1 MMEQNEERLIYTGI
15 STFMGGNL
23 IKEEDIKNYDVVFLG
38 VPTDY
43 GATYRLGSKYA
54 PRILRELSSWLRVDG
69 NIMYDFDT
77 EEKLTTNNIFIAD
90 IGDID
95 VDPTNPENN
104 QNNITDL
111 VYKIRKNAFPLICG
125 GDHSVTYGSF
135 RGIYKAIKE
144 LYPEYEIGI
153 IHFDAHMDLEDEYL
167 NMPRV
172 WHGNVFRRLIEDG
185 YLKGENLYT
194 IGPRGLE
201 DYELIEYSKNN
212 KINLYSN
219 KKVKEIGLN
228 NIIEKIEE
236 DSKNKKIKYYITFD
250 IDGIDM
256 TNAPGTGTPQ
266 SDGLKV
272 PECNYALRN
281 MKKLDIVGFDIVELN
296 PNVDLSNNTFIVAS
310 ELLYNFLGFGVK
322 IGGKNEKDSNTL

>member
-1 MMEQNEERLIYTGI
+1 MKQNEEKLIYTGI

-23 IKEEDIKNYDVVFLG
+23 IKEKNIGEYDVVFLG

-54 PRILRELSSWLRVDG
+54 PRKLRELSSWLRIDG
-69 NIMYDFDT
+69 NIMFDFDT
-77 EEKLTTNNIFIAD
+77 EEKLKTNELSIAD

-95 VDPTNPENN
+95 VDPTNPEHN
-104 QNNITDL
+104 QDNITNS
-111 VYKIRKNAFPLICG
+111 VYNIRKNSFPLVCG
-125 GDHSVTYGSF
+125 GDHSITYGSF
-135 RGIYKAIKE
+135 RGCYKAIKE
-144 LYPEYEIGI
+144 MYPDYEIGI
-153 IHFDAHMDLEDEYL
+153 IQFDAHLDLEDKYL

-172 WHGNVFRRLIEDG
+172 WHGNVFRRLIEEE

-201 DYELIEYSKNN
+201 EYSLIRYVKKN
-212 KINLYSN
+212 KINLYTN
-219 KKVKEIGLN
+219 RKVKEIGLI
-228 NIIEKIEE
+228 NIIKEIKK
-236 DSKNKKIKYYITFD
+236 DSKNKKIKYYVTFD

-272 PECNYALRN
+272 PECNYALRSLN
-281 MKKLDIVGFDIVELN
+281 DLDIIGFDIVELN
-296 PNVDLSNNTFIVAS
+296 SYVDSSNNTFIVAS
-310 ELLYNFLGFGVK
+310 ELLYNFLGFGFNK
-322 IGGKNEKDSNTL
+322 GGKE